1 MSLFDKL
8 KNTVHQT
15 YVKGAEKI
23 IPTLKESK
31 FLDEGVLTPEEVSGN
46 RKNRKLEKKTEK
58 KRKSIGIF
66 GFLTV

>member
-8 KNTVHQT
+8 KNSVHQT

-31 FLDEGVLTPEEVSGN
+31 FLEEGVLTPEEVSFFC
-46 RKNRKLEKKTEK
+46 RHEKIWFFPE
-58 KRKSIGIF
+58 IY
-66 GFLTV
+66 